1 MSNWQDE
8 PDQQAIV
15 EEFMTHEKDYVE
27 RLKAHYRQGDIVKG
41 QWVNVKE
48 VINHGLVTEDVI
60 VNVWTENKQKIEAE
74 VFYVNANQ
82 IEIAVSMDLNNV
94 KTVIIG

>member
-1 MSNWQDE
+1 M
-8 PDQQAIV
+8 
-15 EEFMTHEKDYVE
+15 
-27 RLKAHYRQGDIVKG
+27 
-41 QWVNVKE
+41 
-48 VINHGLVTEDVI
+48 VTEDVI

-74 VFYVNANQ
+74 VFYVNTNQ